1 MGVLVLLRGRW
12 ARWRAWC
19 SDVRYK
25 GGKAGCI
32 MSCIVYTMSPFT
44 DCNSCTTPIVVFIL
58 LYLLLFNT
66 TAYLVLISHLTDKG
80 KRIHPKPLHR
90 LSPSTKYEALHLQ
103 TNQPHHALTTPPHEL
118 AVARVLCAF

>member
-1 MGVLVLLRGRW
+1 MGVLVLLEGRW

-25 GGKAGCI
+25 GGKGGCI
-32 MSCIVYTMSPFT
+32 MSCIVYTMPPFT
-44 DCNSCTTPIVVFIL
+44 DCHSCTTPIVVFVF

-80 KRIHPKPLHR
+80 KRIYPIAPPPPQPSFQIR
-90 LSPSTKYEALHLQ
+90 DPTSPDQSTPSRAHDS
-103 TNQPHHALTTPPHEL
+103 AS
-118 AVARVLCAF
+118 C